1 MDQLSKIIEIAK
13 NKFLNA
19 KGSHRWDHT
28 QRVSEIAEH
37 IAKTEKADI
46 EIVKTAAYL
55 HDIGRTEEDKSNG
68 KICHAEL
75 GAKMA
80 AEILKKENFEE
91 EKTQQITHC
100 IETHRFRDNKV
111 PQSLEAKVL
120 FDADKLDSIGAVGI
134 GRAFLFAGENG
145 AHLHYKDIDPAKVD
159 RYSKEDTAYNEFL
172 VKLQYVKNKMLTTEG
187 SRIAEERHEFMMN
200 FFDRLNREVD
210 GMI

>member
-1 MDQLSKIIEIAK
+1 MDQISKIIKIAK

-28 QRVSEIAEH
+28 QRVCELAEH
-37 IAKTEKADI
+37 IAKTEKANI
-46 EIVKTAAYL
+46 EIVKIAAYL

-80 AEILKKENFEE
+80 AEILKNENFEP
-91 EKTQQITHC
+91 EKTEQITHC
-100 IETHRFRDNKV
+100 IETHRFRGNKI
-111 PQSLEAKVL
+111 PQSREAKVL

-145 AHLHYKDIDPAKVD
+145 AHLHYKDISPANVEP
-159 RYSKEDTAYNEFL
+159 YSEEDTAYNEFL

-187 SRIAEERHEFMMN
+187 RRMAEERHEFMVK
-200 FFDRLNREVD
+200 FFDRLNHEVD
-210 GMI
+210 GIV

>member
-145 AHLHYKDIDPAKVD
+145 AHLHYKDNDPAKVE

>member
-1 MDQLSKIIEIAK
+1 MDQISKITEIAK

-28 QRVSEIAEH
+28 QRVSELAEH
-37 IAKTEKADI
+37 IANTEKANT
-46 EIVKTAAYL
+46 EIVKIAAYL

-68 KICHAEL
+68 KICHAKL
-75 GAKMA
+75 GAEMA
-80 AEILKKENFEE
+80 AEILKNENFDSEE
-91 EKTQQITHC
+91 TEQITHC

-111 PQSLEAKVL
+111 PQTLEAKVL

-145 AHLHYKDIDPAKVD
+145 AHLHYKDIDPSKVK
-159 RYSKEDTAYNEFL
+159 RYSEEDTAYNEFL

-187 SRIAEERHEFMMN
+187 KRIAEERHEFMVN
-200 FFDRLNREVD
+200 FFDRLNSEVD
-210 GMI
+210 GQI

>member
-1 MDQLSKIIEIAK
+1 MEKISQINEIAK

-28 QRVSEIAEH
+28 QRVCDLAEH
-37 IAKTEKADI
+37 IAKTENANT
-46 EIVKTAAYL
+46 EIVKIAAYL

-80 AEILKKENFEE
+80 AEILKNENFDAEE
-91 EKTQQITHC
+91 TEQITHC
-100 IETHRFRDNKV
+100 IEAHRFRDNKV
-111 PQSLEAKVL
+111 PQTPEAKIL

-145 AHLHYKDIDPAKVD
+145 AHLHYKDIDPAKVE
-159 RYSKEDTAYNEFL
+159 RYSEEDTAYNEFL
-172 VKLQYVKNKMLTTEG
+172 IKLQYVKDKMLTTEG
-187 SRIAEERHEFMMN
+187 RRIAKERHEFMAN

-210 GMI
+210 GLI

>member
-1 MDQLSKIIEIAK
+1 MDQISQIIEIAK

-28 QRVSEIAEH
+28 QRVCELAEH
-37 IAKTEKADI
+37 IAETEKANT
-46 EIVKTAAYL
+46 EIVKIAAYL

-80 AEILKKENFEE
+80 AEILKNENFTP
-91 EKTQQITHC
+91 EKTDQITHC

-111 PQSLEAKVL
+111 PQTLEAKVL

-145 AHLHYKDIDPAKVD
+145 AHLHYKDNDPEKVE

-172 VKLQYVKNKMLTTEG
+172 VKLQYVKKKMLTHEG
-187 SRIAEERHEFMMN
+187 SRIAEARHEFMVK

-210 GMI
+210 GLI

>member
-1 MDQLSKIIEIAK
+1 MEKISQIIEIAK
-13 NKFLNA
+13 KKFLNA

-28 QRVSEIAEH
+28 QRVSELAEH
-37 IAKTEKADI
+37 IAKTENANT
-46 EIVKTAAYL
+46 EIVKLAAYL

-80 AEILKKENFEE
+80 AEILQNENFDYQET
-91 EKTQQITHC
+91 EKITHC

-111 PQSLEAKVL
+111 PQTLEAKVL

-145 AHLHYKDIDPAKVD
+145 AHLHYKDIDPAKVE
-159 RYSKEDTAYNEFL
+159 RYSEEDTAYNEFL
-172 VKLQYVKNKMLTTEG
+172 VKLQFVKNKMLTTEG
-187 SRIAEERHEFMMN
+187 SRIAKERHEFMVN
-200 FFDRLNREVD
+200 FFDRLNSEVD
-210 GMI
+210 GQI

>member
-1 MDQLSKIIEIAK
+1 MDQISKITEIAK

-28 QRVSEIAEH
+28 QRVSELAEH
-37 IAKTEKADI
+37 IANTEKANT
-46 EIVKTAAYL
+46 EIVKIAAYL

-68 KICHAEL
+68 KICHAKL
-75 GAKMA
+75 GAEMA
-80 AEILKKENFEE
+80 AEILKNENFDSEE
-91 EKTQQITHC
+91 TEQITHC

-111 PQSLEAKVL
+111 PQTLEAKVL

-145 AHLHYKDIDPAKVD
+145 AHLHYKDIDPSKVK
-159 RYSKEDTAYNEFL
+159 RYSEEDTAYNEFL

-187 SRIAEERHEFMMN
+187 KRIAEERHEFMVN
-200 FFDRLNREVD
+200 FFDRLNSEVD
-210 GMI
+210 GLI